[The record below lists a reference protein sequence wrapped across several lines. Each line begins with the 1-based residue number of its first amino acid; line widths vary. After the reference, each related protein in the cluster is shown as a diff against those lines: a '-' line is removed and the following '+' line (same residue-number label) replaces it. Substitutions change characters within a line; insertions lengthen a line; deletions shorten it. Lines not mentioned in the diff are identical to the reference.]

1 MPQQEGLRSAIC
13 RSSFRQRAV
22 GLMSGAWIWLLPS
35 AYRLKISRAFIKCGS
50 SKDFSDFFIKFLTDE
65 NDLVIDPFA
74 GSNTTGYSAELL
86 SRKWL
91 SFELNSYYCE
101 VSKVRFN
108 IEPKLACR

>member
-50 SKDFSDFFIKFLTDE
+50 SKDFSDFLLPIIEDALHVALDQKCMCGAAEKSKRQRVT
-65 NDLVIDPFA
+65 NVV
-74 GSNTTGYSAELL
+74 GYACSAI
-86 SRKWL
+86 
-91 SFELNSYYCE
+91 
-101 VSKVRFN
+101 VG
-108 IEPKLACR
+108 